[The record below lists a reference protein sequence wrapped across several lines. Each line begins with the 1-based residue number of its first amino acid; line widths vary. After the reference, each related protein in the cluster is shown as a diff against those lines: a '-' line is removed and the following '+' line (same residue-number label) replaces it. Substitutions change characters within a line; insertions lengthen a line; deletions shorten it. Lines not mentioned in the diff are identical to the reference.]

1 LPAGSFPRAI
11 GAPALAPSM
20 NLEPP
25 HADRLAP
32 DARDV
37 ATERIVRQAKRFPE
51 VDLAPIDA
59 GTLAERDAALA
70 RAIDHAVARHWVTLA
85 WLLQGCLER
94 DWSRVQAEIQGALLV
109 AAAQMIYLDR
119 IPSYAAVDH
128 AVNWTKRRVR
138 PKAGGLVN
146 AALRRLAR
154 RREDATRLARPEGGA
169 PLDHPPTHLPLPD
182 GSALVFAEPVFPDD
196 SIARLALQT
205 GHARALVERWAARF
219 GDGDARSVALHGL
232 MHPPV
237 TVSATN
243 DEIASNP
250 LLVAHTRAG
259 FAVFG
264 GTHDELARW
273 LGEPGRGAARR
284 VQDPASAEAA
294 TLTAGSSPRLI
305 IDVCAGLG
313 TKTHQLAALH
323 PQARLIA
330 SDADESRLA
339 VLRRR
344 FAGSERVLVAE
355 RSSLS
360 RWNGAGDLVV
370 LDVPC
375 SNTGV
380 LARRPE
386 ARYRFDDSRLQSL
399 IDLQRQI
406 VADSLLL
413 RAPGGRILYSTCS
426 LEPEENEKMVE
437 WMERW
442 HPLRRR
448 SMRSSMP
455 AGRPGDDPATYADG
469 AFAALLASA

>member
-1 LPAGSFPRAI
+1 M
-11 GAPALAPSM
+11 LAQSM

-25 HADRLAP
+25 PADRRTP
-32 DARDV
+32 DARDI

-51 VDLAPIDA
+51 VDLAPLDA
-59 GTLAERDAALA
+59 GELAERDAALA
-70 RAIDHAVARHWVTLA
+70 RAIDHAVARHWLTLA
-85 WLLQGCLER
+85 WLLQGCLDRE
-94 DWSRVQAEIQGALLV
+94 WSRVQPEIQGALLV

-119 IPSYAAVDH
+119 VPAYAAVDH
-128 AVNWTKRRVR
+128 AVSWTKRRVR

-146 AALRRLAR
+146 AVLRRLALR
-154 RREDATRLARPEGGA
+154 RDGATRQPRPEGGV
-169 PLDHPPTHLPLPD
+169 PPDHPPTHLPLPD
-182 GSALVFAEPVFPDD
+182 GSALVFAEPVFPHDPM
-196 SIARLALQT
+196 ARLGLQT
-205 GHARALVERWAARF
+205 GHARALVARWAARF
-219 GDGDARSVALHGL
+219 GEGEARSIALHGL
-232 MHPPV
+232 IHPPII
-237 TVSATN
+237 VSAAN

-250 LLVAHTRAG
+250 LLGAHARAG

-264 GTHDELARW
+264 GTHDQLSRW
-273 LGEPGRGAARR
+273 LDEPGRGEARR

-313 TKTHQLAALH
+313 TKTHQLAAMH

-360 RWNGAGDLVV
+360 RWNGAGDVVV

-386 ARYRFDDSRLQSL
+386 ARYRFDEARLESL
-399 IDLQRQI
+399 IGLQRQI

-413 RAPGGRILYSTCS
+413 RALGGRILYSTCS

-448 SMRSSMP
+448 SMRSSTP
-455 AGRPGDDPATYADG
+455 AGRPGDEPSTYADG
-469 AFAALLASA
+469 AFAALLAAA